1 MPYVPDASSV
11 IRFRRVNATANADP
25 TIKSRTFV
33 APLKT
38 ILGDITKASDVGKT
52 ISPSNTVLATPR
64 WVSPYFNGRIF
75 LI

>member
-11 IRFRRVNATANADP
+11 IRFRRVNATTNTDP

-33 APLKT
+33 APTKT
-38 ILGDITKASDVGKT
+38 VLPAVTKASDVGKT
-52 ISPSNTVLATPR
+52 ISPTNTVLTTPR
-64 WVSPYFNGRIF
+64 WVSPYFKGRIF